1 MKSPRKTSNVGRYKI
16 RVKYKYFEVSYGLE
30 KKEKKYL
37 KIGAW
42 VENIN
47 VDLICEKDCEEHNSV
62 NYKKNYNFK
71 SICMHIFYLLLNE

>member
-1 MKSPRKTSNVGRYKI
+1 MKSQRKTSNVGRYKI

-42 VENIN
+42 VENI
-47 VDLICEKDCEEHNSV
+47 K
-62 NYKKNYNFK
+62 
-71 SICMHIFYLLLNE
+71 M